1 METEIKVLGQTIMGR
16 RKSLKNQEEPTNYTE
31 DELKDLRTAFDL
43 LDRDQ
48 DGMVTPTELQ
58 FMLNNLGIHVSD
70 ELIDGLMKE
79 ASKTGNGLIDET
91 EFLQWISRI
100 QALRESPGAVAEDDD
115 LTQDLVAAFRV
126 FDRDS
131 NGYITRDELQR
142 AMQMIGETVTDSQLN
157 DMLALADLDKDGR
170 INYEE
175 FARLLL

>member
-1 METEIKVLGQTIMGR
+1 MSEKMSENIVNISEIR
-16 RKSLKNQEEPTNYTE
+16 
-31 DELKDLRTAFDL
+31 DLRTAFDL

>member
-1 METEIKVLGQTIMGR
+1 MSENYVNISEIR
-16 RKSLKNQEEPTNYTE
+16 
-31 DELKDLRTAFDL
+31 DLRTAFDL

-48 DGMVTPTELQ
+48 DGMVTPNELQ
-58 FMLNNLGIHVSD
+58 FMLRNLGIIVSD

-91 EFLQWISRI
+91 EFLQWIARI
-100 QALRESPGAVAEDDD
+100 QALREDNTTTQDDD

-126 FDRDS
+126 FDQDN
-131 NGYITRDELQR
+131 NGYITRDELQK
-142 AMQMIGETVTDSQLN
+142 AMEMIGENVTESQVTE
-157 DMLALADLDKDGR
+157 MLALADLDKDGK